1 MRHLLLN
8 LANGIWLMT
17 IIGLQS
23 AHVHA
28 NVKDEAKV
36 QTIIESVGGLA
47 DLGDFDTLQTLH
59 DDEVL
64 LDYASLTGQEAAL
77 LSSQTL
83 MTQWAS
89 VLPGFDVTK
98 HYLSDINVKFDKDHA
113 FVTANVVADHFV
125 GDLYWQVSGKYQ
137 YQLIRKDGTWK
148 ITHHTFLL
156 KDEKGTRDV
165 FSAAIERAT
174 QSPNTYIERQQ
185 SLNTVKRF
193 LLALEEEN
201 LLVLDDV
208 WHDDGVQDMPESL
221 GKATTRLIGKDR
233 IVRHY
238 QQWFNRVDTQS
249 MSASLQLYPMK
260 DAQMVFAQWEGRFS
274 GGMTMPYSALFHIE
288 GGKITMLREY
298 LYSGLSTPQ

>member
-47 DLGDFDTLQTLH
+47 DLGDFDTLQSLY

-98 HYLSDINVKFDKDHA
+98 HYLSDINVKFDKGHA
-113 FVTANVVADHFV
+113 FVTANVVADHYI

-193 LLALEEEN
+193 LSALEEEN
-201 LLVLDDV
+201 LSVLDDV

-221 GKATTRLIGKDR
+221 GKAATRLIGKNR

-238 QQWFNRVDTQS
+238 QQWFNRADMQS
-249 MSASLQLYPMK
+249 MTASLQLYPMK

-274 GGMTMPYSALFHIE
+274 GGQTMPYSALFHIE
-288 GGKITMLREY
+288 GEKITMLREY
-298 LYSGLSTPQ
+298 LYPGLSTPQ